1 MNCYDYLDKADL
13 INGYARTIRLYR
25 LRFAFGIFDDVLLD
39 APEQDSGVVRI
50 GLDVDV
56 RAELASDLII
66 TLPRQFLKFPE
77 ENKAIPT
84 YL

>member
-1 MNCYDYLDKADL
+1 MLWLFDLDIADL

>member
-1 MNCYDYLDKADL
+1 MIDIREL
-13 INGYARTIRLYR
+13 INRYARTIKLYR
-25 LRFAFGIFDDVLLD
+25 LRFVLGIFDDVLLD

-56 RAELASDLII
+56 RGELVSDLII

-84 YL
+84 YS